1 LISHRNN
8 SRAAKLTVNVP
19 THAGLR
25 FVGTDPRNLL
35 SLTAGHFLLG
45 EDFILHITPANNTS
59 SGVSESE
66 YDTTRQQSNRKRQ
79 PVEEDRNSNNGV
91 HLAQLL
97 DGAYERQLE
106 AIKCPTGPRVS

>member
-1 LISHRNN
+1 M
-8 SRAAKLTVNVP
+8 NVP

-25 FVGTDPRNLL
+25 FVGTDPRNLR

-59 SGVSESE
+59 IEVSESE
-66 YDTTRQQSNRKRQ
+66 SDTTRQQSNRKRQ

-91 HLAQLL
+91 HLAQLR
-97 DGAYERQLE
+97 GGVHERQLE
-106 AIKCPTGPRVS
+106 AIK

>member
-1 LISHRNN
+1 MRTHVLTTLISHRNN

-45 EDFILHITPANNTS
+45 EGFILDITPAS
-59 SGVSESE
+59 L
-66 YDTTRQQSNRKRQ
+66 R
-79 PVEEDRNSNNGV
+79 
-91 HLAQLL
+91 
-97 DGAYERQLE
+97 
-106 AIKCPTGPRVS
+106 